1 MEFNDH
7 VEELEL
13 YELGDSLGKVAHSL
27 KMDPKD
33 IIKLDSNENPYGA
46 PKEAVLA
53 INSSMWE
60 CSVYPDDSM
69 YSLKTALSKRFDI
82 TKDNLVIGTG
92 RDQVIDMALRA
103 KCSPGDK
110 ILCAPTVTILYKIYA
125 ERVGAEMIHTH
136 SDHHNIDEF
145 LESYDEHKPKMIFL
159 SLPNNLLGDCLDS
172 EDVYKLLDHVDSNT
186 IVILDGAF
194 QEYAAFKDK
203 AKEIEPKDVI
213 EKYQNVIYIG
223 TFSKI
228 YGLGGMRVGY
238 GIASPELSEVLSK
251 FRPPYNIATLSQ
263 VAAVASLEAK
273 EYIRN
278 CLHKNSS
285 EMERFID
292 FAKAW
297 SLPYLESYAN
307 FLTLPLNIYSSTRV
321 KNGLLKHGVMVYD
334 LKPYGVN
341 AIRVTIGTE
350 SQNDIFLERF
360 ETYIKT

>member
-1 MEFNDH
+1 MEFNEH
-7 VEELEL
+7 VEELES
-13 YELGDSLGKVAHSL
+13 YELGDSLGKIAHDL

-69 YSLKTALSKRFDI
+69 YSLKTALASRFDI

-125 ERVGAEMIHTH
+125 DRVGAEMVHTN
-136 SDHHNIDEF
+136 SQQQDIDEF
-145 LESYDEHKPKMIFL
+145 LESYDEHKPKVIFL
-159 SLPNNLLGDCLDS
+159 SIPNNLLGDCVNKA
-172 EDVYKLLDHVDSNT
+172 DVDRLLEHVDSNT
-186 IVILDGAF
+186 IIILDGAF
-194 QEYAAFKDK
+194 QEYASCRDKDK
-203 AKEIEPKDVI
+203 EIQPKDVI
-213 EKYQNVIYIG
+213 EKYKNVVYLG
-223 TFSKI
+223 TFSKV

-238 GIASPELSEVLSK
+238 GIAGLELSEVLAK
-251 FRPPYNIATLSQ
+251 FRPPYNISTLSQ
-263 VAAVASLEAK
+263 VAAVASLDAK

-278 CLHKNSS
+278 CLQKNFS
-285 EMERFID
+285 EMERFMD

-297 SLPYLESYAN
+297 SLPYLNSYAS
-307 FLTLPLNIYSSTRV
+307 FLTMPLNIYSSTRV
-321 KNGLLKHGVMVYD
+321 KDGLLKHGVMVYD

-360 ETYIKT
+360 EKYIKT